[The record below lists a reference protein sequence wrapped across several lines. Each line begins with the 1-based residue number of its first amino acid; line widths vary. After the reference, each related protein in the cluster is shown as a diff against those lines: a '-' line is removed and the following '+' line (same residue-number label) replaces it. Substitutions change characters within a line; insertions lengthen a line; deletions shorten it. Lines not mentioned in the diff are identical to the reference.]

1 LKNSDKERVTGDR
14 LKPCSY
20 SKLITYHLVAALESH
35 QITRRAERDAR
46 GADCFKRSSDYLS
59 EGDKTNMPVK
69 KYLKESIKLGD
80 KELTVE
86 TGRVAKQ
93 ADGSVVIRYGDT
105 MLLVAAVGAPHTR
118 EGIDFFPLTVE
129 YREANY
135 AAGRI
140 PGNYFR
146 REGRPTE
153 KETLTSRLID
163 RPCRPLFTEG
173 YKNETQ
179 VIASV
184 ISADPD
190 NNPDVI
196 AITGASCAL
205 YLSDIPFPNPIAGVR
220 VGLIDGRYI
229 INPTYDET
237 RESRLNLIVAG
248 TEEAIVMVEA
258 GASEVS
264 EEIMVEA
271 LMLAHKEIN
280 RLCRWQREL
289 YKALDI
295 QKRAVEAPALNE
307 EMLGEIE
314 RNYSDRLRASL
325 DTTQQEKRA
334 SYAAV
339 DALKKEV
346 VDSYPEDQPEK
357 RQMAK
362 KIFDHLKETIFRDD
376 ILNKRRRPDGRRF
389 SEIRPITC
397 EVGWL
402 PRVHGSALFTRG
414 ETQAL
419 VTTTLGT
426 KDDEQFMD
434 DLEKGEVKRRFL
446 LHYNFPHYSVG
457 EVGRFGSSSRRE
469 IGHGALARRSI
480 EGVLP
485 DESQFPYTIRIVSDI
500 TESNGSSSMASICGG
515 ILSLM
520 DAGVPLKA
528 PVAGVAM
535 GLVMEGNKYAI
546 LSDIAGAEDHY
557 GDMDF
562 KVAGTREGIT
572 ALQMDIKISGINAS
586 ILAEALE
593 QAKKG
598 RLHILDAMEKTIA
611 EPREDIAPYAPRIIQ
626 IKINPDKIREVIG
639 PGGKIIRA
647 LVEETGA
654 KIDVEDDGTISIASA
669 DGAAAQAAI
678 DRIRGITAEAEI
690 GQTYL
695 GTVSRIVDFGA
706 FVEIFPGTDGL
717 LHISEIADRRVKDV
731 RDELKEGQQI
741 MVKCIG
747 KEGNKIKL
755 SRKAILR
762 DEQQKAEAAGAGDG
776 E

>member
-1 LKNSDKERVTGDR
+1 
-14 LKPCSY
+14 
-20 SKLITYHLVAALESH
+20 
-35 QITRRAERDAR
+35 
-46 GADCFKRSSDYLS
+46 
-59 EGDKTNMPVK
+59 MPVK

-80 KELTVE
+80 KDLTVE

-93 ADGSVVIRYGDT
+93 ADGSIVIQYGDT
-105 MLLVAAVGAPHTR
+105 MLLVAAVGAPNVR

-153 KETLTSRLID
+153 KEVLTSRLID
-163 RPCRPLFTEG
+163 RPCRPLFAEG
-173 YKNETQ
+173 YRNETQ
-179 VIASV
+179 VVASV

-205 YLSDIPFPNPIAGVR
+205 YLSDIPFLNPIAGVR
-220 VGLIDGRYI
+220 IGLIEGRYI
-229 INPTYDET
+229 VNPTYDEV

-280 RLCRWQREL
+280 RLCRWQKEL
-289 YKALDI
+289 HKALDVK
-295 QKRAVEAPALNE
+295 KREAEVSPLNE
-307 EMLGEIE
+307 EMVGEIE
-314 RNYSDRLRASL
+314 RNYADRMRSAL
-325 DTTQQEKRA
+325 DTTSQEKRD
-334 SYAAV
+334 SYAAI
-339 DALKKEV
+339 DTLKKEV
-346 VDSYPEDQPEK
+346 VEGYPEDQVER

-362 KIFDHLKETIFRDD
+362 LIFDHLKEKIFRDD
-376 ILNKRRRPDGRRF
+376 ILNNRRRPDGRRF
-389 SEIRPITC
+389 SEIRPISIET
-397 EVGWL
+397 GWL

-419 VTTTLGT
+419 VTSTLGT
-426 KDDEQFMD
+426 KEDEQFMD

-469 IGHGALARRSI
+469 IGHGALARRAL
-480 EGVLP
+480 ETVLP
-485 DESQFPYTIRIVSDI
+485 DESEFPYTIRIVSDI
-500 TESNGSSSMASICGG
+500 TESNGSSSMASVCGG
-515 ILSLM
+515 TLSMM

-546 LSDIAGAEDHY
+546 LTDIAGAEDHY

-562 KVAGTREGIT
+562 KVTGTKEGIT
-572 ALQMDIKISGINAS
+572 ALQMDIKIAGINAQ
-586 ILAEALE
+586 IMAEALE
-593 QAKKG
+593 QARKG
-598 RLHILDAMEKTIA
+598 RLYILSLMEKALPEARPEISA
-611 EPREDIAPYAPRIIQ
+611 HAPRIIQ
-626 IKINPDKIREVIG
+626 IKINPDKIRDVIG
-639 PGGKIIRA
+639 PGGKMIRS

-654 KIDVEDDGTISIASA
+654 KIDVSDDGTISIATPS
-669 DGAAAQAAI
+669 GAAAEAAVN
-678 DRIRGITAEAEI
+678 RIRGITAEAEI

-741 MVKCIG
+741 LVKCIG

-755 SRKAILR
+755 SRKAVLR
-762 DEQQKAEAAGAGDG
+762 DEERKAEAASAGESD
-776 E
+776 

>member
-1 LKNSDKERVTGDR
+1 
-14 LKPCSY
+14 
-20 SKLITYHLVAALESH
+20 
-35 QITRRAERDAR
+35 
-46 GADCFKRSSDYLS
+46 
-59 EGDKTNMPVK
+59 MPVK

-80 KELTVE
+80 RELTVE
-86 TGRVAKQ
+86 TGRIAKQ

-105 MLLVAAVGAPHTR
+105 MLLCAAVGAKTAR

-129 YREANY
+129 YRESNY

-146 REGRPTE
+146 REGRPNE
-153 KETLTSRLID
+153 KEVITCRLID
-163 RPCRPLFTEG
+163 RPCRPLFAEG

-190 NNPDVI
+190 NNPDVV
-196 AITGASCAL
+196 AITGSSCAL
-205 YLSDIPFPNPIAGVR
+205 YLSDIPFLNPIAGVR
-220 VGLIDGRYI
+220 IGLIEGRYI
-229 INPTYDET
+229 VNPTYDEV

-258 GASEVS
+258 GAQEVS
-264 EEIMVEA
+264 EEIMLEA

-280 RLCRWQREL
+280 RLCRWQKEL
-289 YKALDI
+289 YKALGI
-295 QKRAVEAPALNE
+295 EKREVVPPALNE
-307 EMLGEIE
+307 EMLAEIQENFGE
-314 RNYSDRLRASL
+314 RLRTAL
-325 DTTQQEKRA
+325 DTTGQDKLE

-346 VDSYPEDQPEK
+346 VESYPEDQLEQ

-362 KIFDHLKETIFRDD
+362 VIFNHLKESIFRDD

-414 ETQAL
+414 ETQAI

-434 DLEKGEVKRRFL
+434 DLEKGELKRRFML
-446 LHYNFPHYSVG
+446 NYNFPHYSVG
-457 EVGRFGSSSRRE
+457 EVGRFGSPGRRE
-469 IGHGALARRSI
+469 IGHGALARRAL

-485 DESQFPYTIRIVSDI
+485 DEATFPYTLRIVSDI
-500 TESNGSSSMASICGG
+500 TESNGSSSMATVCGG
-515 ILSLM
+515 ALSLM

-528 PVAGVAM
+528 AVAGVAM
-535 GLVMEGNKYAI
+535 GLVMEENKYAI

-562 KVAGTREGIT
+562 KVAGTRQGIT
-572 ALQMDIKISGINAS
+572 ALQMDIKIAGINAQ
-586 ILAEALE
+586 IMAEALE

-598 RLHILDAMEKTIA
+598 RLHILSAMEKALPESRTEISQH
-611 EPREDIAPYAPRIIQ
+611 APRIIQ
-626 IKINPDKIREVIG
+626 IKINPDKIRDVIG
-639 PGGKIIRA
+639 PGGKIIRS

-654 KIDVEDDGTISIASA
+654 KIDVADDGTISIATASSSA
-669 DGAAAQAAI
+669 AEAAVN
-678 DRIRGITAEAEI
+678 RIRGLTAEAEV

-695 GTVSRIVDFGA
+695 GTVNRIVDFGA
-706 FVEIFPGTDGL
+706 FVEVFPGTDGL

-741 MVKCIG
+741 LVKCIG
-747 KEGNKIKL
+747 KDGNKIKL
-755 SRKAILR
+755 SRKAVLR
-762 DEQQKAEAAGAGDG
+762 DEQRKAETASAGDTN
-776 E
+776 